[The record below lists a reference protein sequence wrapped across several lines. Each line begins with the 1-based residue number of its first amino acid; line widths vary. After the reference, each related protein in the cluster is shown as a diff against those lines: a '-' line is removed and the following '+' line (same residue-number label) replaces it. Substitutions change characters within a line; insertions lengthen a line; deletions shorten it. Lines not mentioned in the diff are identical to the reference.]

1 MTFRQCLQGAGV
13 LVHQL
18 FRQEIART
26 CLPFEPVLVRD
37 HDSIMTE
44 FHEALFLVGDQ
55 PLFDGRGINTHLKS
69 EELIGERKRHN
80 PGSLPMGFEPT
91 RQTLSRRMEL
101 TTAHGN
107 DGMLH
112 EHEIISVKSIVQI
125 GQTRKAVHDFGGSKA
140 YSGAVDL
147 NHGHTWRAVVP
158 QHDGS
163 PARAFFSGHGHLG
176 YVFLVLKIGQADGGV
191 DRKVKKLNG
200 ATRFFNNIAEV

>member
-69 EELIGERKRHN
+69 VYLGWKKAKSGKSRLFYKEIIKGPLYRREGLNNGERPLLEAPWEIRVEALGRMKD
-80 PGSLPMGFEPT
+80 LIALLEQEAKKYLDGFE
-91 RQTLSRRMEL
+91 
-101 TTAHGN
+101 
-107 DGMLH
+107 
-112 EHEIISVKSIVQI
+112 
-125 GQTRKAVHDFGGSKA
+125 SK
-140 YSGAVDL
+140 
-147 NHGHTWRAVVP
+147 
-158 QHDGS
+158 
-163 PARAFFSGHGHLG
+163 
-176 YVFLVLKIGQADGGV
+176 LVSSS
-191 DRKVKKLNG
+191 KK
-200 ATRFFNNIAEV
+200 